1 MIEVHSVKYT
11 AESEN
16 ELTFFIGEKGIH
28 GIFCDNDAET
38 ALLADLLSG
47 GKDALFGSVK
57 VGKEE
62 SNRYPSEQR
71 EKIGVSLSKMPFY
84 DDMTVIETL
93 EFVALAKKI
102 DSEKS
107 SRQIKEALALLGIE
121 NIAKKQIKKLST
133 QNRRRVSAAQ
143 ALLGNP
149 DIVIFE
155 SPTADIGENCENE
168 MRELITMLGNIKS
181 VVVISSDGELLVD
194 LCEDVKVIS
203 DGKLLFDGSTE
214 ELASHLE
221 GGRRLT
227 VTLKGSEENI
237 EKSAS
242 HIKSINGVEFL
253 NIENNVV
260 TVDFDSKLTNR
271 ETILSIFENSDL
283 AVRTVKISA
292 RAIVESFTEIP
303 SENDKNDK
311 EEE

>member
-1 MIEVHSVKYT
+1 MIEVQSVKYT
-11 AESEN
+11 AESEH
-16 ELTFFIGEKGIH
+16 ELNFSIGEKGIH
-28 GIFCDNDAET
+28 GIFCDNDTET
-38 ALLADLLSG
+38 AFLADLLSG

-62 SNRYPSEQR
+62 ANRYPSEQR

-84 DDMTVIETL
+84 DDMTVMETL

-102 DSEKS
+102 APEKS

-133 QNRRRVSAAQ
+133 QNRRHVSAAQ

-168 MRELITMLGNIKS
+168 MRELITMLGNIKC

-194 LCEDVKVIS
+194 ICEDVKVIS
-203 DGKLLFDGSTE
+203 NGMLLFDGSAE

-227 VTLKGSEENI
+227 VTLKGSEEDI
-237 EKSAS
+237 EKAAT
-242 HIKSINGVEFL
+242 HIKSINGVELL

-271 ETILSIFENSDL
+271 DKILSAFEDSDL

-292 RAIVESFTEIP
+292 RAVAESFAGIQG
-303 SENDKNDK
+303 ENDKTDK